1 MSSRLSAAAGAAIR
15 RLRQGKG
22 WTLAEL
28 STRSGVPLSSLSKV
42 ELGQTSLAYDVLIR
56 VCRALEVEVDHLVR
70 PESLPSPP
78 RARSGRRSVV
88 RAGEGEPRRLGG
100 HAASIGA
107 TDLLQRDITPVVLE
121 ICETRRNGS
130 LMRARGDAY
139 LRVLS
144 GAVVMHSEVYA
155 PLALQPGDAV
165 FFDGEMGFA
174 LTAPD
179 GQPSQ
184 VLLIHQGDRLLE
196 A

>member
-15 RLRQGKG
+15 RLRHGKG

-42 ELGQTSLAYDVLIR
+42 ELGQTSLGYDVLVR
-56 VCRALEVEVDHLVR
+56 LCRALEVDVDHLVR
-70 PESLPSPP
+70 PEPLPAPP
-78 RARSGRRSVV
+78 RSRTGRRSVV
-88 RAGEGEPRRLGG
+88 RANEGEPRQVGG
-100 HAASIGA
+100 HAASLGA
-107 TDLLQRDITPVVLE
+107 ADLLQRDMTPIVLE
-121 ICETRRNGS
+121 VCGTRRNGG

-144 GAVVMHSEVYA
+144 GAVIMHSEVYA
-155 PLALQPGDAV
+155 PLALQSGDAV
-165 FFDGEMGFA
+165 LFDGEMGFA
-174 LTAPD
+174 LTTSE
-179 GQPSQ
+179 GQASQ